1 MSLDPQD
8 FKYLSQLLQERSG
21 LVLTEDKYYLL
32 EFRLLPLLRRLKL
45 DTISAL
51 VAQLKLNS
59 IQDTLVEITEAIP
72 PNHPATPH

>member
-59 IQDTLVEITEAIP
+59 IQDTLVEITEAMTT
-72 PNHPATPH
+72 NET